1 MVLSLDQSML
11 AVDTE
16 VPSYM
21 AAHKSPEGSVVVVPL
36 MSRVCS
42 PTLMPYAGIVSV
54 SSRIVNDYRTLDE
67 CYCV

>member
-1 MVLSLDQSML
+1 ML

-21 AAHKSPEGSVVVVPL
+21 AARTSPEESVVVVSL
-36 MSRVCS
+36 IARVCS
-42 PTLMPYAGIVSV
+42 PRLMPYAGLVSV
-54 SSRIVNDYRTLDE
+54 SGRIVNDYRTLDE